1 LNGPARLEDVCM
13 NLKKIILAVAT
24 LVLSHA
30 CVGVA
35 QDEVITDEDLEVIQI
50 LEILEDLDLLEED
63 LDLLETMTEIGED
76 DEI

>member
-1 LNGPARLEDVCM
+1 M
-13 NLKKIILAVAT
+13 HLKKIILAVAA

-30 CVGVA
+30 CVGFT
-35 QDEVITDEDLEVIQI
+35 QDEVLSDEDLEVIQI
-50 LEILEDLDLLEED
+50 LEILEDLDLFEED